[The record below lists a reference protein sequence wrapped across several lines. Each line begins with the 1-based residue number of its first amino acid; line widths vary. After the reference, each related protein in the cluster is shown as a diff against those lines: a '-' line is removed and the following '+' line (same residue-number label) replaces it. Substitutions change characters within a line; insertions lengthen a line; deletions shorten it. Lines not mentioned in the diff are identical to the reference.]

1 MSCRGHSFPQI
12 SFWVPPKPFQKSQN
26 VCVSGTM
33 LRTTTALP
41 SLNPLALRA
50 VKRRLLAFCVT
61 ASSGEKGGGWKARW
75 KPPEMVGE
83 NVLRLI
89 AGATASPIAQFVP
102 APTTF
107 LHSLDPRVKLV
118 IIFIPVSPIRY
129 PYRSFVWLLTLVV
142 LPARSHVVMRVG
154 IVVYLSLL
162 SILTLPK
169 QIWKDQLGRVFF
181 LSGVLFLML
190 ALGSDGVP
198 PLVQSRSPPAS
209 VTGLPSLPMSL
220 DGYSYSIIKL
230 GPLQLTRKGLSVATT
245 AACLSFTVGIS
256 LIMVFQSASLCLAT
270 TMPEQLASAFRWF
283 MMPLECVG
291 VPVSEMILTL
301 LLSLR
306 FINIVFDEVRNA
318 ALGIVARGINWKSL
332 TFMETLDVFA
342 MYIRRIFTNI
352 FSHADQISQAM
363 IVRGFRGNSRTHK
376 LYFLSSSSFGLCDAV
391 SVVCLLALVA
401 AAILTE
407 HFLV

>member
-1 MSCRGHSFPQI
+1 M
-12 SFWVPPKPFQKSQN
+12 N
-26 VCVSGTM
+26 
-33 LRTTTALP
+33 
-41 SLNPLALRA
+41 
-50 VKRRLLAFCVT
+50 LLASRAKERRFMAFSVR
-61 ASSGEKGGGWKARW
+61 AASGEEGGGWKARW
-75 KPPEMVGE
+75 RPPDMVGE

-89 AGATASPIAQFVP
+89 SGATTSPIAQFIP
-102 APTTF
+102 APVTF
-107 LHSLDPRVKLV
+107 LHSLDPRVKL
-118 IIFIPVSPIRY
+118 
-129 PYRSFVWLLTLVV
+129 VWLLTLVV

-162 SILTLPK
+162 SISTLPK

-245 AACLSFTVGIS
+245 AACLSFTV
-256 LIMVFQSASLCLAT
+256 FQSASLCLAT
-270 TMPEQLASAFRWF
+270 TMPEQLASALRWL
-283 MMPLECVG
+283 MVPLEYVG
-291 VPVSEMILTL
+291 VPVSEIILTL

-342 MYIRRIFTNI
+342 MYIQRIFRNI
-352 FSHADQISQAM
+352 FNHADQISQAM

-376 LYFLSSSSFGLCDAV
+376 LYCLWSSSFGLRDAV

-401 AAILTE
+401 AAVLTE
-407 HFLV
+407 RFLV

>member
-1 MSCRGHSFPQI
+1 MSCRVHSFPPI
-12 SFWVPPKPFQKSQN
+12 SFWVPPKPFQKLQN

-33 LRTTTALP
+33 SRTTTALP

-75 KPPEMVGE
+75 NPPEMVGE

-107 LHSLDPRVKLV
+107 LHSLDPRVKL
-118 IIFIPVSPIRY
+118 
-129 PYRSFVWLLTLVV
+129 VWLLTLVV

-245 AACLSFTVGIS
+245 AACLSFTV
-256 LIMVFQSASLCLAT
+256 FQSASLCLAT

-306 FINIVFDEVRNA
+306 FITIVFDEVRNA

-376 LYFLSSSSFGLCDAV
+376 LYCLSSSSFGLCDAV

>member
-1 MSCRGHSFPQI
+1 MSCRIHSFPQV
-12 SFWVPPKPFQKSQN
+12 SFWVPPKSLEKAQK

-33 LRTTTALP
+33 SRTAAALP
-41 SLNPLALRA
+41 SMN
-50 VKRRLLAFCVT
+50 LLASRAKERRFMAFSVR
-61 ASSGEKGGGWKARW
+61 AASGEEGGGWKARW
-75 KPPEMVGE
+75 RPPDMVGE

-89 AGATASPIAQFVP
+89 SGATTSPIAQFIP
-102 APTTF
+102 APVTF
-107 LHSLDPRVKLV
+107 LHSLDPRVKL
-118 IIFIPVSPIRY
+118 
-129 PYRSFVWLLTLVV
+129 VWLLTLVV

-162 SILTLPK
+162 SISTLPK

-245 AACLSFTVGIS
+245 AACLSFTV
-256 LIMVFQSASLCLAT
+256 FQSASLCLAT
-270 TMPEQLASAFRWF
+270 TMPEQLASALRWL
-283 MMPLECVG
+283 MVPLEYVG
-291 VPVSEMILTL
+291 VPVSEIILTL

-332 TFMETLDVFA
+332 TFMETLD
-342 MYIRRIFTNI
+342 
-352 FSHADQISQAM
+352 
-363 IVRGFRGNSRTHK
+363 G
-376 LYFLSSSSFGLCDAV
+376 
-391 SVVCLLALVA
+391 
-401 AAILTE
+401 E
-407 HFLV
+407 